1 MNNKHGTEKLYA
13 ADFALWNLEENM
25 RIISYST
32 RSFNGELLT
41 RFKFDKLNE
50 PEEVICLVNQ
60 MRSCGINIESLTAME
75 FGDYDDDKK
84 IITYLNNE
92 RLNDLVEDFKGIGV
106 ETYNMRGTIRNTKFV
121 ATVYPDVKSL
131 SIRYDPACQRE
142 VEEIVRS
149 VANKE

>member
-32 RSFNGELLT
+32 RPFDGELIT
-41 RFKFDKLNE
+41 NFEFDKLSE

-75 FGDYDDDKK
+75 LGDYDEDKK

-92 RLNDLVEDFKGIGV
+92 RFNNLVEDFKDITV
-106 ETYNMRGTIRNTKFV
+106 EIYTMGGTIRNTELI
-121 ATVYPDVKSL
+121 ASVYPDLNSL
-131 SIRYDPACQRE
+131 SIRCAPACQRE

-149 VANKE
+149 IANKE

>member
-1 MNNKHGTEKLYA
+1 
-13 ADFALWNLEENM
+13 M

-32 RSFNGELLT
+32 RPFDGELIT
-41 RFKFDKLNE
+41 TFEVDKLNE

-92 RLNDLVEDFKGIGV
+92 RLNDLVEDFKDIRV
-106 ETYNMRGTIRNTKFV
+106 EIYNMGGTIRNTELI
-121 ATVYPDVKSL
+121 AAVYPDLNSL

-149 VANKE
+149 IANKE